1 MAEPVKYNLVKI
13 RELIIEAFDDD
24 DLIIFC
30 HDHFRAFADSVASD
44 TGRKKKAFLLVEY
57 CRRCEKLQFLAD
69 KIKAEKHEK
78 YEKYEPQITSSDSAP
93 ASRLEEFQAGTS
105 GYGDMFESA
114 SSALSVQHAPAESPP
129 EQENTHPL
137 ACGSPQEVK
146 RWFVTDLKPEEQIF
160 VVAAALFSG
169 LERRE
174 LMEVYQGLSSALKPT
189 ESLEHE
195 EAQHG

>member
-24 DLIIFC
+24 ELTIFC
-30 HDHFRAFADSVASD
+30 HDHFRAFADSVSSD

-57 CRRCEKLQFLAD
+57 CGRCEKLQVLAD
-69 KIKAEKHEK
+69 RIKAEKHEK

-105 GYGDMFESA
+105 GYGDMFEST

-137 ACGSPQEVK
+137 AGGPQEVK
-146 RWFVTDLKPEEQIF
+146 RWFVTDLKPEEQVF

-174 LMEVYQGLSSALKPT
+174 LMEVYKGLLGVLKPT
-189 ESLEHE
+189 EPLKHE